1 MTGTLEQWLAGRRER
16 TVRLNGESCTLR
28 VVTALEVLE
37 ARREAAEL
45 AANGEER
52 ALCSNACLLAK
63 ALWKE
68 ERRVFQNGE
77 QALCTLTPG
86 EIGVLATEL
95 AELDRRENPSPE
107 DPWEESE
114 ARKKAWSTRPMNG

>member
-16 TVRLNGESCTLR
+16 NTRLRGESCTLR

-37 ARREAAEL
+37 ARREAMEL
-45 AANGEER
+45 AESGAER

-63 ALWKE
+63 ALWMDE
-68 ERRVFQNGE
+68 QRVFPSGE
-77 QALCTLTPG
+77 QVLQTLTPG
-86 EIGVLATEL
+86 EIGTLAEEL

-107 DPWEESE
+107 DPWEASE
-114 ARKKAWSTRPMNG
+114 KRKKAWSTRPMNG

>member
-16 TVRLNGESCTLR
+16 VAQLRGEACTLR

-45 AANGEER
+45 AVNGEER

-63 ALWKE
+63 ALWME
-68 ERRVFQNGE
+68 ERQVFQKGE
-77 QALCTLTPG
+77 QVLCALTPG
-86 EIGVLATEL
+86 EISSLAAEL

-107 DPWEESE
+107 DSWEESK